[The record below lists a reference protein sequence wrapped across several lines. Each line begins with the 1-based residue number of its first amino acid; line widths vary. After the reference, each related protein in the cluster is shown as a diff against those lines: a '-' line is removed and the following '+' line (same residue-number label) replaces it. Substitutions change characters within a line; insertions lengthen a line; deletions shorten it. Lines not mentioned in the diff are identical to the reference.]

1 MVAVVIVVDFIAA
14 LSMLEANSSL
24 SYYKLLFIIIKR
36 CRDIDKLLLLV
47 KQIFDN
53 QTWPCHLSEARKSDR
68 VGERGRER
76 KRREDDDAKPPPS
89 YIHARISMPLM
100 CDICACIAYTCVY
113 LHM

>member
-36 CRDIDKLLLLV
+36 YRDIDKLLLLV

-53 QTWPCHLSEARKSDR
+53 QTWPCHLSEAKKERPSR
-68 VGERGRER
+68 RERGREKEKGRRRR
-76 KRREDDDAKPPPS
+76 KASSKLHSCAYFDAP
-89 YIHARISMPLM
+89 Y
-100 CDICACIAYTCVY
+100 V
-113 LHM
+113 